1 MILPFFWIGMKTDV
15 FQSCDHYLVFQMC
28 WYTDCSTL
36 TASSFRI
43 SNSSDGVTSPSL
55 SLLVVMLIKAHLIS
69 HSRMS
74 DNRWVTTPSLSL
86 TESLQWIKRKNEHM
100 QPILT
105 DDKSYGIWNLL
116 TLPIL
121 RGFERNISEVIS
133 RAKYCSVKYLVH
145 NYCNIGISQNS
156 VWGLSIRTEY
166 QPEYHHSSPPEWR

>member
-1 MILPFFWIGMKTDV
+1 MLPFFWTGMKTDV
-15 FQSCDHYLVFQMC
+15 FQSCDHYFIFQTC
-28 WYTDCSTL
+28 WYTECSTL

-43 SNSSDGVTSPSL
+43 SSPPL
-55 SLLVVMLIKAHLIS
+55 SLLVVMLIKARLIP

-74 DNRWVTTPSLSL
+74 DNRWVTTPSLSF
-86 TESLQWIKRKNEHM
+86 TERLQWIKRKKEHM

-133 RAKYCSVKYLVH
+133 RAKCCSVKYLVH
-145 NYCNIGISQNS
+145 NYCDIGILQNS